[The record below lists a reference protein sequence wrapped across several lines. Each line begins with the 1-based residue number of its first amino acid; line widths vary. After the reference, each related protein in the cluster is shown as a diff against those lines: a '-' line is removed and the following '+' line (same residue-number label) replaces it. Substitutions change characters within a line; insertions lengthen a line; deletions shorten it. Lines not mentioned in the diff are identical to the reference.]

1 MSLPMLRHLV
11 KCVVVAIEDRHRV
24 DVLVARI
31 LGDRLGKPERG
42 GEREREKERVR
53 RKIRLELFRFGV

>member
-42 GEREREKERVR
+42 GERERERVR